1 MDEMK
6 ASEADKIINQASD
19 KIIRKGKSRFEN
31 EKTFT
36 SLKVYENIFP
46 TVVRTLKLIESL
58 DQFKLKNQHLLQ
70 LLNENCIEI
79 LSSLADG
86 YNKYHTNGKVK
97 LYNKARSCISRVQSL
112 LLILYGME
120 VLNKKQVF
128 DLLNDYEDS
137 LRFLNGLIKKM
148 EKLGENGGGQIDANE
163 FESFSENLRFIPLCL
178 SNPQKIS

>member
-1 MDEMK
+1 MNDETK
-6 ASEADKIINQASD
+6 VEEKTSEEN
-19 KIIRKGKSRFEN
+19 RGKRFEE

-36 SLKVYENIFP
+36 SLRVYENIFP

-70 LLNENCIEI
+70 MLNENCIEI

-86 YNKYHTNGKVK
+86 YNKYHTEGKVQ

-112 LLILYGME
+112 LLTLNGME

-137 LRFLNGLIKKM
+137 LRFLNGLIKTM
-148 EKLGENGGGQIDANE
+148 ETIKKTDKVGETKNANE
-163 FESFSENLRFIPLCL
+163 P
-178 SNPQKIS
+178 

>member
-1 MDEMK
+1 MADETK
-6 ASEADKIINQASD
+6 VEE
-19 KIIRKGKSRFEN
+19 REKSKRFEE

-46 TVVRTLKLIESL
+46 TVVRTLKLLESL

-70 LLNENCIEI
+70 LLNQNCIEI

-86 YNKYHTNGKVK
+86 YNKYHTEEKVQ

-112 LLILYGME
+112 LLTLYGME

-137 LRFLNGLIKKM
+137 LRLLNGLIKGM
-148 EKLGENGGGQIDANE
+148 ERQRENGGGQIDVNE

>member
-1 MDEMK
+1 MTDEIK
-6 ASEADKIINQASD
+6 DE
-19 KIIRKGKSRFEN
+19 GKNKRFEE

-36 SLKVYENIFP
+36 SLRVYESIFP

-70 LLNENCIEI
+70 MLNENCVEI

-86 YNKYHTNGKVK
+86 YNKYHTEEKVQ

-112 LLILYGME
+112 LLTLYGME

-137 LRFLNGLIKKM
+137 LRFLNGLIKNM
-148 EKLGENGGGQIDANE
+148 ETTRETSKAGGD
-163 FESFSENLRFIPLCL
+163 RC
-178 SNPQKIS
+178 